1 MPKSIFNPSRRGR
14 RYSPAFKARLIEQ
27 CSQPGVVLAAVAQEN
42 GVSVPTLRR
51 WLEEAGPLDA
61 SGDPAL
67 DVAADMQQS
76 PWPRQSAFIP
86 IDIPA
91 KVSGHTEAGSH
102 IRIKIRRD
110 AQQLTIEWPAHAA
123 RECGAW
129 LSALLS

>member
-61 SGDPAL
+61 SVIQHRVLLPTCSSLPGHGNPPSSRSIYRPGS
-67 DVAADMQQS
+67 VAA
-76 PWPRQSAFIP
+76 PKPAATSASR
-86 IDIPA
+86 
-91 KVSGHTEAGSH
+91 SGAMPS
-102 IRIKIRRD
+102 
-110 AQQLTIEWPAHAA
+110 
-123 RECGAW
+123 
-129 LSALLS
+129 S